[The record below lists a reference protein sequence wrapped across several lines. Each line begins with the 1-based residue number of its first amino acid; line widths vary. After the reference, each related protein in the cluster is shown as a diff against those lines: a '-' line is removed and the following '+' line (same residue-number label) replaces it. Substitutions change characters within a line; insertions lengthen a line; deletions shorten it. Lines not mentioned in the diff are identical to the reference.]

1 LKVVD
6 AFGCGLPVVAA
17 RYDALSELVV
27 EEDSVEAVI
36 EGVEPNGVTFE
47 DAEELC
53 ARLTET
59 LRGWWD
65 GGDDDNGDGGGDDDS
80 GDDDDDR
87 EGVKETATRRA
98 RGDARGAMGRELGS
112 RREASVRVTS
122 EERSIDRSG

>member
-1 LKVVD
+1 MKVVD

-65 GGDDDNGDGGGDDDS
+65 GGDDDNGDGGGDDDG

-87 EGVKETATRRA
+87 EGDHGATGLKRLR
-98 RGDARGAMGRELGS
+98 RGALAAMRAE
-112 RREASVRVTS
+112 RWDENWDRVAKPLF
-122 EERSIDRSG
+122 E

>member
-1 LKVVD
+1 MKVVD

-65 GGDDDNGDGGGDDDS
+65 GGDDD
-80 GDDDDDR
+80 DDR
-87 EGVKETATRRA
+87 EGDHGATGLKRLR
-98 RGDARGAMGRELGS
+98 RGALAAMRAGRWDENWD
-112 RREASVRVTS
+112 RVAKPLF
-122 EERSIDRSG
+122 E